1 MERQKCGAL
10 QISKFSC
17 CTQVQQSTSPSS
29 HLLNETL
36 NCDPVLYDLN
46 VGGTVKSIPILTLA
60 RLQHGYQTIKG
71 TLPQCV

>member
-1 MERQKCGAL
+1 MVLYRL
-10 QISKFSC
+10 
-17 CTQVQQSTSPSS
+17 VSS
-29 HLLNETL
+29 AVAGRFNSQLFPPHILNETL
-36 NCDPVLYDLN
+36 NCDPVFYDLN